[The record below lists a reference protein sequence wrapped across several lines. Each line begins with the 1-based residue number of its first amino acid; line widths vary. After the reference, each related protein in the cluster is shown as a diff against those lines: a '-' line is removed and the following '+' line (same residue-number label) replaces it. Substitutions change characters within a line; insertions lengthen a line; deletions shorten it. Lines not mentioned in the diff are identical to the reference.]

1 MRKWMKQTSK
11 GDNEGLRKLVQN
23 VSKRSLEEKKEKRK
37 ENNEIIGVLQEKIRK
52 REKGIK
58 ELNRSVQ
65 EALTEIKKEK
75 EEMAEE
81 RKPLN
86 AYNKGGEWK
95 ESNKKGSR
103 RKNRR
108 TLQGI

>member
-1 MRKWMKQTSK
+1 MKQTSK

-65 EALTEIKKEK
+65 EALTEIKKENWCAARENK
-75 EEMAEE
+75 KE
-81 RKPLN
+81 RKG
-86 AYNKGGEWK
+86 NKGAEQISAGGADRNK
-95 ESNKKGSR
+95 ERKR
-103 RKNRR
+103 RNGRR
-108 TLQGI
+108 AEAA